1 MSPLAREFERRHPA
15 HWMAREELL
24 DYVAAPETPPSSAP
38 GTDPRA
44 SAALETP
51 FLDVRSSRALPK
63 LPALRHVLLHGPA
76 GVGKHHLASTLQ
88 ELVPP
93 GEVHLRE
100 VQDGSPLP
108 TSGLVIWIG
117 RGTERPALAPHRLAH
132 IPLRGFSPWEKRFHA
147 FHHVVPSVCEHFG
160 LLPAPFL
167 EEEVLDV
174 LLCGGPRETGWHG
187 LVERLSRLCRRFLRQ
202 LEEGEAPIPD
212 LAWAQV
218 VLGEDALPHAPLDIS
233 LPPGSV
239 HAMMASSWGG
249 DLARVEVQ
257 ALPGK
262 GRLTLT
268 GAGSQTEIAARV
280 ARSRVCALAPY
291 LGRSLEALRELDWH
305 VHVGGPAG
313 PKDGVSLGWPVLV
326 AMVSCLSQRPVDA
339 RVALTGELSLSGAVL
354 GVGAVVEKI
363 LGAAR
368 AGALHISV
376 PQTDATGLRDLDTS
390 SLGATLWFVAQDV
403 PALRELGL
411 LEAP

>member
-1 MSPLAREFERRHPA
+1 MSPLARELERLHPA

-24 DYVAAPETPPSSAP
+24 DFVAAPETPESGVP
-38 GTDPRA
+38 DPDSKPPA
-44 SAALETP
+44 DTP
-51 FLDVRSSRALPK
+51 FLDTRSTRAVRR

-76 GVGKHHLASTLQ
+76 GVGKHHLATTLQ
-88 ELVPP
+88 GLLSD
-93 GEVHLRE
+93 GEVHVRE
-100 VQDGSPLP
+100 VQDDSPLP
-108 TSGLVIWIG
+108 TSGLVVWIG

-147 FHHVVPSVCEHFG
+147 FHHIVPSVCEHFG

-167 EEEVLDV
+167 EEDVLDV
-174 LLCGGPRETGWHG
+174 LLNGGPRETGWHG

-202 LEEGEAPIPD
+202 VQEGEAPIPD

-218 VLGEDALPHAPLDIS
+218 VLGEDALPHDPLDMA

-249 DLARVEVQ
+249 DLARIEVL

-268 GAGSQTEIAARV
+268 GAGSQTETAVRV
-280 ARSRVCALAPY
+280 ARSRVCALAPW
-291 LGRSLEALRELDWH
+291 LGRSLETLRELDWH
-305 VHVGGPAG
+305 VHVSGPAG

-326 AMVSCLSQRPVDA
+326 AMISSLSQRPVDA

-368 AGALHISV
+368 AGALHVSV
-376 PQTDATGLRDLDTS
+376 PQPDATGLRDLDTS
-390 SLGATLWFVAQDV
+390 SLGANLWFVAQDM

-411 LEAP
+411 LEKP